1 VWGNVKKAAI
11 LAERQ
16 AGLVESPIPEV
27 PKNGVLVK
35 VTVAPMCAEYKGF
48 VGGNKSDCLGHE
60 AVGVVVESRSPM
72 LSPGDRVVVMPL
84 DACGECPLC
93 LSGDFIYCRS
103 NPMRDAS
110 MAQYV
115 AKNALLA
122 KKIPDDISDELASM
136 ACCAL
141 GPSFGAFQSMGLS
154 VYDTVMIT
162 GLGPVGLG
170 AIVNAKFRGARVIAV
185 ESNPYRVNLAKE
197 MGADVVLDPRDP
209 DVLKQILDS
218 TDGIGP
224 NYAVDCSGAVP
235 AHRLCIDAVQKRGKV
250 AFIGECHT
258 ETPVV
263 ISRDLI
269 RKGIHLFGS
278 WHYNLNDFPKLM
290 HVVRHSPIIDKLV
303 THVFPMS
310 EIQAAF
316 EVAAAQQSAKIL
328 LKPWE

>member
-1 VWGNVKKAAI
+1 LKKAAI
-11 LAERQ
+11 VGERQ
-16 AGLVESPIPEV
+16 ATLVESPIPEV
-27 PKNGVLVK
+27 PSNGILVK

-48 VGGNKSDCLGHE
+48 VGGNHSDCLGHE
-60 AVGVVVESRSPM
+60 AVGVIVESRSP
-72 LSPGDRVVVMPL
+72 LLKPGDRVVVMPL
-84 DACGECPLC
+84 DACGECSLC
-93 LSGDFIYCRS
+93 LAGDYIYCRS
-103 NPMRDAS
+103 NPMKDAS

-122 KKIPDDISDELASM
+122 KKIPDDISDEKASM

-141 GPSFGAFQSMGLS
+141 GPSFGAFQAMFLS

-170 AIVNAKFRGARVIAV
+170 AVVNAKFRGARVIAV

-197 MGADVVLDPRDP
+197 MGADEVLDPRDP
-209 DVLKQILDS
+209 DVLQQILAL

-224 NYAVDCSGAVP
+224 DYAVDCSGAVP
-235 AHRLCIDAVQKRGKV
+235 AHRLCIDAVRKRGKV
-250 AFIGECHT
+250 AFIGESHVG
-258 ETPVV
+258 TPVT
-263 ISRDLI
+263 ISTDLI
-269 RKGIHLFGS
+269 RKGISLFGS
-278 WHYNLNDFPKLM
+278 WHYNLNDFPKMM
-290 HVVRHSPIIDKLV
+290 HVIRHSPVIDKLV

-310 EIQAAF
+310 EIQGAF